1 MKALV
6 GWLENRTGI
15 FALLHEALYER
26 VPGGA
31 RWRYVWGSTLVFAFV
46 VQAITGIF
54 LWMAYSPS
62 SQTAW
67 ESVYY
72 IQHQMWGGWLLRGVH
87 HFMAQTMVVL
97 LVLHLMQVVIDGAY
111 RAPREFNFWL
121 GLILMKL
128 VLALALTGYLL
139 PWDQRGYWSTGVA
152 TSLMSLVPYV
162 GEHVQKLVVGGSEY
176 GHHTLTRFFALHAGV
191 LPALLVMFLVLH
203 VAIFRKH
210 GIHPKKEDPAKDC
223 YFWPDQVL
231 KDAVACLAVL
241 LVVLFLVFKP
251 VIMGDVPIET
261 VKQPDAG
268 AHLGAHMTAPADP
281 SNKFSAAR
289 PEWYFLF
296 LFQFLKFFHGESA
309 ERWGAIYI
317 PGILM
322 GVLFLMPILGR
333 WKLGHRFNVL
343 FLFVVM
349 LGAVGL
355 TAQAWHDD
363 NMSVAPQQI
372 AGAIQKVPGFEAT
385 EPKMQASKDYVKAEH
400 QAQEESHRI
409 VELVRANGGVPA
421 LGAVSL
427 LRNDPKTQ
435 GPLLF
440 ARHCASCHSHK
451 DKDGNGIVA
460 EKPSAPNLYGFGSR
474 EWLTG
479 FFDPKQIAGPD
490 YFGGT
495 KHKSPDEDGQM
506 VGIVQGDLADKKA
519 EVAKMIIALS
529 AEAKLKSQAAKD
541 AADAKTIADG
551 PTLFGD
557 LSCGDCHKIGEVGD
571 LGLGGPDLTGWASR
585 QWLIDFISDPSHER
599 FYEGKKNDRMPSFY
613 KDPANPKGNKLS
625 HREVEMIADW
635 LRGEWPVW
643 HKPETAKDAKP
654 EEAKPGEGKK
664 SPTEVIAAAKT
675 GSPSPSPTMGPSPT
689 TGPASSPGASPS
701 AKPTPSPSPSPSPS
715 PTKK

>member
-6 GWLENRTGI
+6 GWLEDRTGI

-46 VQAITGIF
+46 VQVVTGVF

-72 IQHQMWGGWLLRGVH
+72 IQHEMQFGWLLRGIH
-87 HFMAQTMVVL
+87 HFMASTMVVL

-152 TSLMSLVPYV
+152 TSLMSLVPVV
-162 GEHVQKLVVGGSEY
+162 GEHIQKLVVGGSEY

-191 LPALLVMFLVLH
+191 LPGLLVMFLVMH

-210 GIHPKKEDPAKDC
+210 GIHPKKEDPSKDC

-231 KDAVACLAVL
+231 KDAVACLAVTA
-241 LVVLFLVFKP
+241 VVLFLVAKP
-251 VIMGDVPIET
+251 LILGDVSMET
-261 VKQPDAG
+261 VKQDPG

-322 GVLFLMPILGR
+322 GVLFLMPLIGR
-333 WKLGHRFNVL
+333 WKLGHRFNVA
-343 FLFVVM
+343 FLFIVM
-349 LGAVGL
+349 LGAAGL

-363 NMSVAPQQI
+363 NMAVAPEKI
-372 AGAIQKVPGFEAT
+372 AGVIQKVPGFEKT
-385 EPKMQASKDYVKAEH
+385 DDKWKASEDYVKAER

-409 VELVRANGGVPA
+409 VDLVRAHDGVPA
-421 LGAVSL
+421 IGAMSL

-435 GPLLF
+435 GPQIF
-440 ARHCASCHSHK
+440 AKQCASCHNHTDAEGK
-451 DKDGNGIVA
+451 GIAA

-474 EWLTG
+474 AWLTR
-479 FFDPKQIAGPD
+479 FFDPKQIDGPEV
-490 YFGGT
+490 FGGT
-495 KHKSPDEDGQM
+495 KHKDEGDM
-506 VGIVQGDLADKKA
+506 VGLVQGDLKGKEADVRKLI
-519 EVAKMIIALS
+519 VALS
-529 AEAKLKSQAAKD
+529 GEAKLKSQVAVD
-541 AADAKTIADG
+541 AADSKTIAEG
-551 PTLFGD
+551 PDVFES
-557 LSCGDCHKIGEVGD
+557 LSCGDCHKFGAKGD
-571 LGLGGPDLTGWASR
+571 LGLGGPDLTGWGSR
-585 QWLIDFISDPSHER
+585 EWLIDFISDPSHER
-599 FYEGKKNDRMPSFY
+599 FYAGEKNDNMPSFA
-613 KDPANPKGNKLS
+613 KNRADPKTNKLS
-625 HREVEMIADW
+625 PREVEMVVDW
-635 LRGEWPVW
+635 LRGEWPEP
-643 HKPETAKDAKP
+643 KTEEEKKNEKMKDN
-654 EEAKPGEGKK
+654 GKK
-664 SPTEVIAAAKT
+664 GPAKVTAAATPTKSAT
-675 GSPSPSPTMGPSPT
+675 PSPSPT
-689 TGPASSPGASPS
+689 
-701 AKPTPSPSPSPSPS
+701 AK
-715 PTKK
+715 